1 MAASFDCSDPN
12 DLLECAKLID
22 EGGIVIFPTDTV
34 YGIGCD
40 PTNELAVIRL
50 FELKNRP
57 INKTLPLLTF
67 SQNMASKVAQI
78 SQPAKILMD
87 KFWPGQLTLVLNSK
101 TNKNIRLCKYVFN
114 ASNNRSIALRV
125 PGNQCIREIIRATK
139 TKFLIGT
146 SANISQQPSSKNFS
160 ELDMKLVSKCDAIV
174 YNRNRQPAG
183 TENDLTISK
192 NGRETK
198 EIQQAANT
206 TKLTTTNASNTTI
219 PKNTPITD
227 TNQLLPAKIN
237 QSRSVVRL
245 SPTTKDSQTL
255 TISSESTIIDL
266 TNENKP
272 QIIREGAVPKNKIIE
287 ALKPA
292 R

>member
-1 MAASFDCSDPN
+1 MAASFDCSNPN

-67 SQNMASKVAQI
+67 SQNMVSKVAQI

-101 TNKNIRLCKYVFN
+101 TNKNIILCKYVFN

-206 TKLTTTNASNTTI
+206 TELTTTNASNTTI

-237 QSRSVVRL
+237 QSRSVGRL
-245 SPTTKDSQTL
+245 SLTTKDSQTL
-255 TISSESTIIDL
+255 KISSESTIIDL

>member
-67 SQNMASKVAQI
+67 SQNMVSKVAQI
-78 SQPAKILMD
+78 SQPAKLLMD

-125 PGNQCIREIIRATK
+125 PGNQCIREIIMATK

-146 SANISQQPSSKNFS
+146 SANISQQPSSKHFS
-160 ELDMKLVSKCDAIV
+160 ELDMELVSKCDAIV

-183 TENDLTISK
+183 TENDPTISK

-206 TKLTTTNASNTTI
+206 TKLTTTNASNTTTS
-219 PKNTPITD
+219 KNTPITD
-227 TNQLLPAKIN
+227 PNQLLPAKIN

>member
-67 SQNMASKVAQI
+67 SQNMVSKVAQI

-101 TNKNIRLCKYVFN
+101 TNKNIRLCKYVFD

-206 TKLTTTNASNTTI
+206 TKLTTTNASKTTT

>member
-1 MAASFDCSDPN
+1 MVASFDCSDPN

-67 SQNMASKVAQI
+67 SQNMVSKVAQI

-266 TNENKP
+266 TNENKA